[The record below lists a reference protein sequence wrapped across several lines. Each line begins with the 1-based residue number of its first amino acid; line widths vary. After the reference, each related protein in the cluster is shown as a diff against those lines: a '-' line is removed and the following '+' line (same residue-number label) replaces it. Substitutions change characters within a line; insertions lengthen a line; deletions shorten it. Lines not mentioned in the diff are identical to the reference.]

1 MLKPEMTLLCTA
13 LELVVL
19 DLAKDPAD
27 AAAWAAA
34 QAAVAHYEVGEED
47 DIEFSLVLEERDAGL
62 LKTIVEDWGSGE
74 RLMLVRDRDVLK
86 RALKAYRK
94 RLKVTILDAESSLSG
109 GAMSSGRESSIL
121 GVRPPDRY
129 PTEVWEQLVRHKKL
143 LPCGH
148 GLYELAP
155 GI

>member
-1 MLKPEMTLLCTA
+1 MLKPEMTLLSTA

-19 DLAKDPAD
+19 DLADDSAN
-27 AAAWAAA
+27 ASAWAAA
-34 QAAVAHYEVGEED
+34 QAAVLHYGVSDED
-47 DIEFSLVLEERDAGL
+47 NPEFSLVLEARDADA
-62 LKTIVEDWGSGE
+62 LKTIVEQWGSGE

-121 GVRPPDRY
+121 GVTPPERY
-129 PTEVWEQLVRHKKL
+129 PTEIWEQLVRHKKL
-143 LPCGH
+143 LSCGR
-148 GLYELAP
+148 GMYELAP
-155 GI
+155 GV